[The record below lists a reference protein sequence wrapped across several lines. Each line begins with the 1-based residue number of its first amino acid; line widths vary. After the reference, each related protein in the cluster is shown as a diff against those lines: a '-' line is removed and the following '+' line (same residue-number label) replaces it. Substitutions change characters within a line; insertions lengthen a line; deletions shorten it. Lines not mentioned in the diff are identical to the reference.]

1 MRALALRSDRRIR
14 KAATIRAASLLAI
27 ALLGCVPAMAT
38 EPQFL
43 PDIAPSSAFPDPR
56 QAIRKDGIFVAPAQL
71 RLITPGMSK
80 RQLYPILGAPHF
92 HEGFFS
98 ERRWDYIVN
107 LYTGDG
113 ASYRICR
120 LQLRWGQRMRLDGI
134 SWDAE
139 ACRAAIY
146 PIAAIMDGPTSATS
160 PAVARDGA
168 PLTLYFAHDSAALAP
183 DVRQALDA
191 FAASVSGAEDG
202 IDITGY
208 TDSAGPEAHNDRL
221 SLARADAVAAYLG
234 AHGMAATRLHVS
246 GAGERSLATR
256 TADNVPEARNRRVQ
270 VTISAK

>member
-27 ALLGCVPAMAT
+27 PLLGCVPAMAT
-38 EPQFL
+38 EPKFL

-56 QAIRKDGIFVAPAQL
+56 HAIRKDGIFVAPAQL

-92 HEGFFS
+92 HEGFFG

-139 ACRAAIY
+139 ACRSAIY
-146 PIAAIMDGPTSATS
+146 PVVAIMDGQSAATS
-160 PAVARDGA
+160 HAVA
-168 PLTLYFAHDSAALAP
+168 PLILYFAHDSAALAP

-191 FAASVSGAEDG
+191 FAASASGAEDG

-208 TDSAGPEAHNDRL
+208 TDSAGPDAHNDRL
-221 SLARADAVAAYLG
+221 SLARADAVAGYLDT
-234 AHGMAATRLHVS
+234 HGMAATRLHVS